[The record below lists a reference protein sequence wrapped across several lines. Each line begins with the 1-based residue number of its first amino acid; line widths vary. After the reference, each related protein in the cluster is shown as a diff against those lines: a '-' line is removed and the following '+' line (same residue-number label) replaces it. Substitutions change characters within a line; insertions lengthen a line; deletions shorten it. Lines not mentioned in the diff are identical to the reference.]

1 MRLYPNSGQGLW
13 IKKAIYNC
21 FSSVTFLKV
30 EIHPKNS
37 RLLTLTLLAYFCKIL
52 KTYFG
57 GIFWLTFTSKRT
69 GQ

>member
-21 FSSVTFLKV
+21 FSPVTFLKV

-37 RLLTLTLLAYFCKIL
+37 GLLTLTLLAYCCKIL

-57 GIFWLTFTSKRT
+57 GIFSLTFTSKRL